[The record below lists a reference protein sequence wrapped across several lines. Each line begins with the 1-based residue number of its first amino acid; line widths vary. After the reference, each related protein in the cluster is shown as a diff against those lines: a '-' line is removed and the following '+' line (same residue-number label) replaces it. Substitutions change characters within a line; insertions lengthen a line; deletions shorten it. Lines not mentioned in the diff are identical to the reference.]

1 MLYLKM
7 NMDCQKVIIP
17 LNIDVYINFQN
28 HIILRDP
35 DMPFCLFDFETESSM
50 SPSDALSE
58 NKNDCQKVIIPLN
71 IDVCINFQ
79 NHILLRDPD
88 MPFCLFD
95 FETESSMSPSDALS
109 ENKNDCQKVI
119 IPLNIDVC
127 INFQNHILLRDP
139 DMPFCLFD
147 LETESSMSPSD
158 ALSENE
164 YGLSKSDHSFEH

>member
-1 MLYLKM
+1 MNCDNSGHFCKIMSSEVSNDGLSDYKYGKMTLVNISLK
-7 NMDCQKVIIP
+7 IINP
-17 LNIDVYINFQN
+17 LKFSLRNNSQDLV
-28 HIILRDP
+28 ILRDP

-109 ENKNDCQKVI
+109 EN
-119 IPLNIDVC
+119 
-127 INFQNHILLRDP
+127 
-139 DMPFCLFD
+139 
-147 LETESSMSPSD
+147 
-158 ALSENE
+158 E